1 MKNSRRLR
9 VKVRVRAILFYSEL
23 APEFNWTEKNKR
35 RKCYV
40 KNFSNTL

>member
-23 APEFNWTEKNKR
+23 APDNWTEKNKR

-40 KNFSNTL
+40 KNFSNAL